1 MRLLRLRWER
11 IPGKPAG
18 VPGPAPFLAP
28 HSPIRPPML
37 PVTNMRPER
46 RRFMSGRKAWSICTV
61 PTKFTSSTEP
71 TASAEC
77 TSMGPCRPRP
87 ALHTVGRGL
96 TPCASCTAF
105 CPGRFRVP
113 GASGHLVWTQ
123 DREGSGMLWGG
134 SPSTSTRPSV
144 TRALAAATE
153 SASCTSSCSV
163 FREPGGHPWDPA
175 ASHSGPCV
183 LRSRKVAYTGGW
195 GQDKDLMS
203 CSSY

>member
-1 MRLLRLRWER
+1 M
-11 IPGKPAG
+11 
-18 VPGPAPFLAP
+18 PGPAPFLAP

-96 TPCASCTAF
+96 TP
-105 CPGRFRVP
+105 VP
-113 GASGHLVWTQ
+113 PA
-123 DREGSGMLWGG
+123 
-134 SPSTSTRPSV
+134 PPSV
-144 TRALAAATE
+144 RAGSVFPEPQDTWFGHRTGKAPVCFGEAHPARPRGLRSHVPWQQPRNLRPARPAAA
-153 SASCTSSCSV
+153 SSGSRAGTLGTRQPPTV
-163 FREPGGHPWDPA
+163 GPA
-175 ASHSGPCV
+175 CSGPV
-183 LRSRKVAYTGGW
+183 KWHTLEVG
-195 GQDKDLMS
+195 DKTRT
-203 CSSY
+203 